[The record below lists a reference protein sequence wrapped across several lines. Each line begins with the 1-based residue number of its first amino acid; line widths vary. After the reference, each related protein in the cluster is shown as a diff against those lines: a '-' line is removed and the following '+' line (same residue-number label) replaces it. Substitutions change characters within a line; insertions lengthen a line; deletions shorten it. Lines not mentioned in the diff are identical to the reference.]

1 MNKNLTPDI
10 YNSNNS
16 LVSTG
21 LVLSTVLS
29 SNVAGGNNLVY
40 NNLSEITHVTNE
52 LGRRMKFSIV
62 GNQRMADQNLGDNAS
77 NDAFSKVDSVTPS
90 EIDADSA
97 QKIVLMPPTGQN
109 KNYIPV
115 IVSLIAAAG
124 LIVAAVVI
132 IKKNILKNNAQ

>member
-1 MNKNLTPDI
+1 MNTYYEVGKL
-10 YNSNNS
+10 
-16 LVSTG
+16 LVD
-21 LVLSTVLS
+21 
-29 SNVAGGNNLVY
+29 AGKHYGEGIIKQYSVKL
-40 NNLSEITHVTNE
+40 TNE